1 MFRPKYSPGNNALK
15 RQMNELND
23 LLFKESE
30 DYVPPK
36 LNISIQNQIRNA
48 RTAKKMTQKE
58 LAQKI
63 NERHNV
69 IIDYEN
75 GKAVPSREVAKKIS
89 KVLGV
94 PIKF

>member
-1 MFRPKYSPGNNALK
+1 MFRPKYSPGNNAIF
-15 RQMNELND
+15 RQMKELND
-23 LLFKESE
+23 LQFKESE

-36 LNISIQNQIRNA
+36 LNVSIQNQIRNA
-48 RTAKKMTQKE
+48 RT
-58 LAQKI
+58 AQKI